1 MLKPCMICPW
11 NLRTNLMIR
20 KIIYFCL
27 VAPFCFES
35 MAQSMV
41 PKAPKL
47 NLESYILLEASTN
60 TVIAEFNSDNQISP
74 ASMTKVMSGYVIA
87 DQIANGAISLDD
99 KVLISEKAWKTGGS
113 KMFIE
118 AGKRIPVRDLLSGIV
133 IQSGNDAT
141 VALAEYVAGSEEGFV
156 DFMNAYASELGLS
169 NTLFQNA
176 VGWTDPNHFSSAKDL
191 ANLTQALINDFPDH
205 YEIYKEKEFTFGG
218 IRQLNRN
225 KLLWRD
231 ESSDGVKTGHT
242 QSAGYCLVGS
252 AQRGDMRLI
261 TVIAG
266 SKSDNDRFLSSQRL
280 LEYGFRFFATQ
291 KVLNANQEYKNI
303 TIWGGQE
310 DSLSIGVLEDTS
322 ITLPRSSF
330 KDLKVNYKYSNNLQ
344 APISIGQKVGTLEI
358 TSGEEVV
365 LVSELVALKDI
376 SAKGFFGRLWSKF
389 VLWIFSLFGMTEDGS
404 N

>member
-1 MLKPCMICPW
+1 MLKPCMIYLW
-11 NLRTNLMIR
+11 NLSKTFMK
-20 KIIYFCL
+20 KI
-27 VAPFCFES
+27 FCFILLASLGLES
-35 MAQSMV
+35 FAQSMV

-47 NLESYILLEASTN
+47 NLDSYILVEASTN

-87 DQIANGAISLDD
+87 DQIASGAISLDD

-118 AGKRIPVRDLLSGIV
+118 AGKRISVRDLLSGIV

-141 VALAEYVAGSEEGFV
+141 VAMAEYVAGSEEGFV

-191 ANLTQALINDFPDH
+191 AHLTKALINNFPDH
-205 YEIYKEKEFTFGG
+205 YATYKEKEFTFSG

-231 ESSDGVKTGHT
+231 DTVDGVKTGHT
-242 QSAGYCLVGS
+242 ESAGYCLISS
-252 AQRGDMRLI
+252 AKRNDMRLI
-261 TVIAG
+261 AVVAG
-266 SKSDNDRFLSSQRL
+266 SPSENDRLISSQRL

-291 KVLNANQEYKNI
+291 KLIAKDSEI
-303 TIWGGQE
+303 TVAKVWGGKMDKVSLGTSE
-310 DSLSIGVLEDTS
+310 DIFL
-322 ITLPRSSF
+322 TLPRSDF
-330 KDLKVNYKYSNNLQ
+330 KNIKANYKFKNNIQ
-344 APISIGQKVGTLEI
+344 APISAGDVIGDIEFM
-358 TSGEEVV
+358 SNERVV
-365 LVSELVALKDI
+365 LSAPLIAIESVE
-376 SAKGFFGRLWSKF
+376 AKGFLGRIWARIVF
-389 VLWIFSLFGMTEDGS
+389 WIMSLFSMGQND
-404 N
+404 

>member
-1 MLKPCMICPW
+1 MLKPCMIYLW
-11 NLRTNLMIR
+11 NLSKTFMK
-20 KIIYFCL
+20 KI
-27 VAPFCFES
+27 FCFILLASLGLES
-35 MAQSMV
+35 FAQSMV

-47 NLESYILLEASTN
+47 NLDSYILVEASTN

-87 DQIANGAISLDD
+87 DQIASGAISLDD

-118 AGKRIPVRDLLSGIV
+118 AGKRIAVRDLLSGIV

-141 VALAEYVAGSEEGFV
+141 VAMAEYVAGSEEGFV

-191 ANLTQALINDFPDH
+191 AHLTKALINNFPDH
-205 YEIYKEKEFTFGG
+205 YATYKEKEFTFSG

-231 ESSDGVKTGHT
+231 DTVDGVKTGHT
-242 QSAGYCLVGS
+242 ESAGYCLISS
-252 AQRGDMRLI
+252 AKRNDMRLI
-261 TVIAG
+261 AVVAG
-266 SKSDNDRFLSSQRL
+266 SPSENDRLISSQRL

-291 KVLNANQEYKNI
+291 KLIAKDSEI
-303 TIWGGQE
+303 TVAKVWGGKMDEVSLGTSE
-310 DSLSIGVLEDTS
+310 DIFL
-322 ITLPRSSF
+322 TLPRSDF
-330 KDLKVNYKYSNNLQ
+330 KNIKANYKFKNNIQ
-344 APISIGQKVGTLEI
+344 APISAGDVIGDIEFM
-358 TSGEEVV
+358 SNERVV
-365 LVSELVALKDI
+365 LSAPLIAIESVE
-376 SAKGFFGRLWSKF
+376 AKGFFGRMWARIVF
-389 VLWIFSLFGMTEDGS
+389 WIMSLFSFGQND
-404 N
+404 